1 MLNKANEVTPPPASE
16 MSPRL
21 PTNQSQTNRPTW
33 IFSEACDSR
42 PDRRKDG
49 LRQAAG
55 APGMAVVVIIVVV
68 LAAFVQGKL
77 LVASLNDF
85 VELTAVEPYA
95 ATLGAVINFNSH
107 HACQQPEFKVAKSSI
122 VAGEPVAYN
131 LH

>member
-55 APGMAVVVIIVVV
+55 APGYGGRRHHRRRVGC
-68 LAAFVQGKL
+68 LCTGQ
-77 LVASLNDF
+77 
-85 VELTAVEPYA
+85 TAGCFA
-95 ATLGAVINFNSH
+95 
-107 HACQQPEFKVAKSSI
+107 Q
-122 VAGEPVAYN
+122 
-131 LH
+131 